1 MRCSKTGWA
10 GARGGEEG
18 EAFQRLFFL
27 EGNGLGCEK
36 RARFPDLRVLEL
48 GSQGAH
54 APLFGDEALV
64 IVVAACHASLER
76 LAIAGSAVTD
86 AGVAFLLSRCAF
98 VNELGASFCRGLS
111 REFRRAAAEG
121 DIRAARRLAAAAAD
135 ENHAA
140 VLESLSARVL
150 S

>member
-1 MRCSKTGWA
+1 M
-10 GARGGEEG
+10 
-18 EAFQRLFFL
+18 
-27 EGNGLGCEK
+27 
-36 RARFPDLRVLEL
+36 
-48 GSQGAH
+48 
-54 APLFGDEALV
+54 
-64 IVVAACHASLER
+64 
-76 LAIAGSAVTD
+76 TD

-98 VNELGASFCRGLS
+98 VNELDASFCRGLS